1 MAIDFYALWNS
12 SNNNITIESLLL
24 ILFTIIIAS
33 WLYLFI
39 ISFKSYLL
47 VPMIQPKQEKT
58 TFLSSSSLK
67 KESTITSIN
76 DNIHYFSKKK
86 RSTNDSSIY
95 PFVSVIVPARNEQD
109 HIKRC
114 LLSLLAQNYPNFEVI
129 AIDDS
134 STDNT
139 LEIMKEIERKV
150 LPKNRLKIISAI
162 HKPDNWTGKTWASQQ
177 GYLQSSG
184 SVLLFTDADTNY
196 NSKDTIL
203 VTISYMQ
210 KQNLDV
216 LSDIPSI
223 DLCDFWSKIILPLWS
238 LVNVLFD
245 VNRAEVNN
253 PKSKVAYLMG
263 SFFLIHK
270 TIFEK
275 IGTFQSV
282 RNAIQEDRA
291 LGVRIKEAGYNM
303 RIVRLDGMMS
313 ARWSRDIR
321 TLWHGIGRTLAPIAI
336 KKRSKVIIN
345 LIIIF
350 FISALPFV
358 TLPYTLSIAVIPQQS
373 SFISALAFPVVLPPQ
388 FDFQLL
394 LFLNVVSCLMVI
406 IGAAIKGVK
415 EYRLTPLYSLLT
427 FFAAIFLT
435 IAFLYNTIPLLMSN
449 KTKPIIWRGRKYV
462 YDTEEKNFAT

>member
-1 MAIDFYALWNS
+1 
-12 SNNNITIESLLL
+12 
-24 ILFTIIIAS
+24 
-33 WLYLFI
+33 
-39 ISFKSYLL
+39 
-47 VPMIQPKQEKT
+47 
-58 TFLSSSSLK
+58 
-67 KESTITSIN
+67 
-76 DNIHYFSKKK
+76 
-86 RSTNDSSIY
+86 
-95 PFVSVIVPARNEQD
+95 
-109 HIKRC
+109 
-114 LLSLLAQNYPNFEVI
+114 
-129 AIDDS
+129 
-134 STDNT
+134 
-139 LEIMKEIERKV
+139 
-150 LPKNRLKIISAI
+150 
-162 HKPDNWTGKTWASQQ
+162 
-177 GYLQSSG
+177 
-184 SVLLFTDADTNY
+184 
-196 NSKDTIL
+196 
-203 VTISYMQ
+203 MQ

-313 ARWSRDIR
+313 VRWSRDIR